1 MNKLALHNINAFRT
15 AQELSSSEPAQ
26 LKRTI
31 EELEARIMEQD
42 GLIARQNEGL
52 QNLARRLEERE
63 HELDE
68 IKRAGSK
75 MGAGPARSSSPECIL
90 QSLEKERLE
99 KANRNMEALIED
111 FREGFWT
118 LFSEQRQG
126 LEECLEALE
135 QLPATSETRSLYA
148 RVKRQ
153 WKAIEAAKKR
163 NTITP
168 VNALRQLADLER
180 GVVTFVL
187 GRPKLT
193 LTTVEVFRA
202 GILLEAFETDRRLK
216 SLSTNESMR
225 SISAKEERRIYRE
238 QALRAMRR
246 AASLFPDKVRF
257 EKKGRAAR
265 LIRMGEELGRNAAIR
280 CIITVCYIHCY
291 CHSLLQSF
299 GERPEEVI
307 CTLGGIFRE
316 IIAF

>member
-1 MNKLALHNINAFRT
+1 MSKLALHNINAFRT

-31 EELEARIMEQD
+31 EELEVRIMEQD
-42 GLIARQNEGL
+42 GLIAQQNEGL
-52 QNLARRLEERE
+52 QNLARGLEERE
-63 HELDE
+63 HELEE
-68 IKRAGSK
+68 IKGAGSK
-75 MGAGPARSSSPECIL
+75 KGAGPARSSSPESIL

-99 KANRNMEALIED
+99 KANRDMEALIED

-126 LEECLEALE
+126 LEECLAALE
-135 QLPATSETRSLYA
+135 QLPATAETRSLYV

-153 WKAIEAAKKR
+153 WKAIETAKKR
-163 NTITP
+163 NNITP

-180 GVVTFVL
+180 GVVTFIL

-193 LTTVEVFRA
+193 LTTVETFRA
-202 GILLEAFETDRRLK
+202 GVLLEAFETDRRLK

-257 EKKGRAAR
+257 EKKGRATR
-265 LIRMGEELGRNAAIR
+265 LIRAGEELGRNMAFR
-280 CIITVCYIHCY
+280 CIITICYIHCY
-291 CHSLLQSF
+291 CHNLLQSF
-299 GERPEEVI
+299 GDPPEEVI

-316 IIAF
+316 IFAF